1 MGGGAATQSSRG
13 CTPATEPTG
22 SARITK
28 GHRQLVASGQ
38 LNLRQ
43 RRWNQSSL
51 QPDIADF
58 GPDLEFCHWPGPAG
72 SPRRDRDAQQSARIV
87 QRKRRPTSKVDWTI
101 IESVPKVVPPSRVH
115 KKEQADS

>member
-1 MGGGAATQSSRG
+1 MGVGAATQSSRG

-51 QPDIADF
+51 QTDIADF
-58 GPDLEFCHWPGPAG
+58 GPDLEFLPLAG
-72 SPRRDRDAQQSARIV
+72 SRRITAPRS
-87 QRKRRPTSKVDWTI
+87 RRPAIGAHRAAEATADL
-101 IESVPKVVPPSRVH
+101 ESGLDDH
-115 KKEQADS
+115 